1 MSILYL
7 MTRYQPPGPNI
18 ITLCPRCLIAKRCM
32 CMARRMD
39 TMRYNTA
46 YYESLLCLHA
56 SNFLDLILRLLF
68 NLILIIRSF
77 IFQIGGQS
85 AILSDLSIDLLLQ
98 THRIK
103 IRIINTV
110 QKRLMKSNN
119 MIGIKI

>member
-1 MSILYL
+1 
-7 MTRYQPPGPNI
+7 
-18 ITLCPRCLIAKRCM
+18 
-32 CMARRMD
+32 MARRMD

-110 QKRLMKSNN
+110 QKRLMNNNN